1 MFSVI
6 IPTMWRVSEF
16 LNDLRSLNEC
26 ELVGEIILIN
36 NDIKITPDSFSIQNY
51 SKLIEIKTPK
61 NMYVNPAWNLGVRC
75 AKYNKIAIKNDD
87 TFFDYFKTLN
97 AVEKELDTEDSV
109 IGTYLQHDNNII
121 RTTNEKDIVFNEIPK
136 RDIGFGCCIFLNK
149 QSYIPINEK
158 ILIWYGDDF
167 ITESYTKRGLKI
179 KTISGINIHGY
190 VSATSATVDHFPE
203 LVTMKYEDERLWNDK
218 KETLYKE
225 CGL

>member
-36 NDIKITPDSFSIQNY
+36 NDIKMTPDSFSIQNY

-190 VSATSATVDHFPE
+190 VSATVDHFPE

>member
-36 NDIKITPDSFSIQNY
+36 NDIKMTPDSFSIQNY

-97 AVEKELDTEDSV
+97 VVEKELDTERFNY
-109 IGTYLQHDNNII
+109 YLLLREQ
-121 RTTNEKDIVFNEIPK
+121 VY
-136 RDIGFGCCIFLNK
+136 IFL
-149 QSYIPINEK
+149 QK
-158 ILIWYGDDF
+158 I
-167 ITESYTKRGLKI
+167 
-179 KTISGINIHGY
+179 
-190 VSATSATVDHFPE
+190 
-203 LVTMKYEDERLWNDK
+203 
-218 KETLYKE
+218 
-225 CGL
+225 

>member
-1 MFSVI
+1 MFSII

-36 NDIKITPDSFSIQNY
+36 NDIKMTPYSFSIQNY

-61 NMYVNPAWNLGVRC
+61 NMYINPAWNLGVRC

-97 AVEKELDTEDSV
+97 AVEKELNTEDSV
-109 IGTYLQHDNNII
+109 IGTYLQHDKNII

-190 VSATSATVDHFPE
+190 VSATVDHFPE
-203 LVTMKYEDERLWNDK
+203 LITIKYEDERLWNDK

>member
-36 NDIKITPDSFSIQNY
+36 NDIKMTPDSFSIQNY

-61 NMYVNPAWNLGVRC
+61 NMYINPAWNLGVRC

-97 AVEKELDTEDSV
+97 AVEKELNTEDSV
-109 IGTYLQHDNNII
+109 IGTYLKYDNNII

-149 QSYIPINEK
+149 RSYIPINEK

-179 KTISGINIHGY
+179 KTISGINTHGY
-190 VSATSATVDHFPE
+190 VSATVDHVPE

>member
-36 NDIKITPDSFSIQNY
+36 NDIKMTPDSFSIQNY

-97 AVEKELDTEDSV
+97 VVEKELDTEDSV

-121 RTTNEKDIVFNEIPK
+121 RNTHEKDIVFNEIPK

-149 QSYIPINEK
+149 RSYIPINEK

-190 VSATSATVDHFPE
+190 VSATVDHFPE
-203 LVTMKYEDERLWNDK
+203 LVTIKYEDERLWNDK

>member
-36 NDIKITPDSFSIQNY
+36 NDIKMTPDSFSIQNY

-179 KTISGINIHGY
+179 KTINGINIHGY
-190 VSATSATVDHFPE
+190 VSATVDHFPE
-203 LVTMKYEDERLWNDK
+203 LVTIKYEDERLWNDK

>member
-36 NDIKITPDSFSIQNY
+36 NDIKMTPDSFSIQNY

-97 AVEKELDTEDSV
+97 VVEKELDTEDSV

-149 QSYIPINEK
+149 RSYIPINEK

-190 VSATSATVDHFPE
+190 VSATVDHFPE
-203 LVTMKYEDERLWNDK
+203 LVTIKYEDERLWNDK

>member
-36 NDIKITPDSFSIQNY
+36 NDIKMTPDSFSIQNY

-97 AVEKELDTEDSV
+97 VVEKELDTEDSV

-190 VSATSATVDHFPE
+190 VSATVDHFPE
-203 LVTMKYEDERLWNDK
+203 LVTIKYEDERLWNDK